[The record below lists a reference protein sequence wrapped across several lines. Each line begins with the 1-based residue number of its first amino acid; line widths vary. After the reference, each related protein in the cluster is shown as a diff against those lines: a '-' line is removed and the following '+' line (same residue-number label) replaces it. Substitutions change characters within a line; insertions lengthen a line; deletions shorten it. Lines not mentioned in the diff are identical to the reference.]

1 MLRIQNQRPEVP
13 VKIKEIRT
21 IPLLGE
27 TPISGWDH
35 ETEPEDNLHTLV
47 EVVTDT
53 GLVGVGSCYTSIAL
67 VNAALQLLKPNLI
80 GESAIEPER
89 VSEKLHQMTFWQGR
103 GGAVTHAISGVDI
116 ALWDLLGQV
125 SAQPVA
131 RLLGGYYR
139 SKVKPYASIIFGWPP
154 EAFAETLRGLVATGF
169 RAIKMGWGKFGLVS
183 DERDELLVK
192 TARETVGESVQLM
205 VDAGGSGQY
214 WPHEYKWAI
223 ETARMLHGYDIAW
236 FEEALRPDDIDGFV
250 RLRDNA
256 PLPITSC
263 EVLTRRQSF
272 IPWIERRAVDIVQP
286 DSTKVGGLS
295 EARRIAW
302 MAYDH
307 NVTMVSH
314 GWNTVVGLY
323 ADLHLAAAM
332 PDAKYV
338 EYITPSPYMD
348 DLSTVPP
355 RLDADGCLDIPT
367 TPGLGVSLDADKVAR
382 YSGGQVS
389 VFS

>member
-1 MLRIQNQRPEVP
+1 M
-13 VKIKEIRT
+13 KIKKIRA
-21 IPLLGE
+21 IPLFGE

-35 ETEPEDNLHTLV
+35 ETQPEDNLHTLV
-47 EVVTDT
+47 EVETDS
-53 GLVGVGSCYTSIAL
+53 GLIGVGSCYTSRDL
-67 VNAALQLLKPNLI
+67 VSAAITLLKPHLI

-103 GGAVTHAISGVDI
+103 GGAVTHAISGIDI
-116 ALWDLLGQV
+116 ALWDLLGQA
-125 SAQPVA
+125 SGQPVA

-139 SKVKPYASIIFGWPP
+139 DRIRPYASIIFGWPP
-154 EAFAETLRGLVATGF
+154 EAFAETLQKLVSTGF
-169 RAIKMGWGKFGLVS
+169 RAIKMGWGKFGLIS
-183 DERDELLVK
+183 RERDELLVK
-192 TARETVGESVQLM
+192 IARETVGDDVALM
-205 VDAGGSGQY
+205 VDAGGSGQF

-223 ETARMLHGYDIAW
+223 EMAHMLHDYGIAW
-236 FEEALRPDDIDGFV
+236 FEEALRPDDIEGYIT
-250 RLRDNA
+250 LREHA
-256 PLPITSC
+256 PLPISSC

-272 IPWIERRAVDIVQP
+272 IPWIERHAVDIVQP

-314 GWNTVVGLY
+314 GWNTVVGLH

-348 DLSTVPP
+348 DLSVISPK
-355 RLDADGCLDIPT
+355 LDEEGYLEIPA
-367 TPGLGVSLDADKVAR
+367 TPGLGVQLDPDKVR
-382 YSGGQVS
+382 KYSGGQVT
-389 VFS
+389 VFA

>member
-1 MLRIQNQRPEVP
+1 MQTVR
-13 VKIKEIRT
+13 EIRV

-47 EVVTDT
+47 EVETSE
-53 GLVGVGSCYTSIAL
+53 GLVGVGSCYTSAPL
-67 VNAALQLLKPNLI
+67 VNGAMSLI
-80 GESAIEPER
+80 KHFVLGESAIEPER

-103 GGAVTHAISGVDI
+103 GGTVTHAISGLDI
-116 ALWDLLGQV
+116 ALWDILGQV
-125 SAQPVA
+125 SGQPVG

-139 SKVKPYASIIFGWPP
+139 QKIKPYASIIFEWP
-154 EAFAETLRGLVATGF
+154 ASKFTRTLQGLVETGF
-169 RAIKMGWGKFGLVS
+169 RAIKLGWGGFGLS
-183 DERDELLVK
+183 DRAHDEALVR
-192 TARETVGESVQLM
+192 TARLAVGPDIELM
-205 VDAGGSGQY
+205 VDAGGSGQF
-214 WPHEYKWAI
+214 WPHEFKWAI
-223 ETARMLHGYDIAW
+223 ETARMLANYDITW
-236 FEEALRPDDIDGFV
+236 FEEALRPDDIEGFIA
-250 RLRDNA
+250 LREHA

-272 IPWIERRAVDIVQP
+272 RPWIERHAVDIVQP
-286 DSTKVGGLS
+286 DVTKVGGLS

-302 MAYDH
+302 MAYEH

-332 PDAKYV
+332 PNARYV

-355 RLDADGCLDIPT
+355 QLDDEGLLTIPT
-367 TPGLGVSLDADKVAR
+367 TPGLGVALDPDKIKKYSTGLVTR
-382 YSGGQVS
+382 YN
-389 VFS
+389 

>member
-1 MLRIQNQRPEVP
+1 MRIA
-13 VKIKEIRT
+13 KIRS
-21 IPLLGE
+21 IPLVGE
-27 TPISGWDH
+27 TPVSGWDH
-35 ETEPEDNLHTLV
+35 ETRPEDNLHTLV
-47 EVVTDT
+47 EVETDT
-53 GLVGVGSCYTSIAL
+53 GLVGVGSCYTSAAL
-67 VNAALQLLKPNLI
+67 VDGALGLLSPQLI

-89 VSEKLHQMTFWQGR
+89 ISEKLHQMTFWQGR
-103 GGAVTHAISGVDI
+103 GGAVTHTISGLDI
-116 ALWDLLGQV
+116 ALWDLLGQE
-125 SAQPVA
+125 AGQPVA

-139 SKVKPYASIIFGWPP
+139 DRIKPYASIIFGWPP
-154 EAFAETLRGLVATGF
+154 EVFANTLRGLVTRGF
-169 RAIKMGWGKFGLVS
+169 RAIKMGWGKFGLIS
-183 DERDELLVK
+183 GDHDETLIRA
-192 TARETVGESVQLM
+192 AREAVGDGIELM

-223 ETARMLHGYDIAW
+223 ETARMLHDYDITW
-236 FEEALRPDDIDGFV
+236 FEEALRPDDIEGYIT
-250 RLRDNA
+250 LREHA
-256 PLPITSC
+256 PLPISSC

-272 IPWIERRAVDIVQP
+272 MPWIERHAVDIVQP

-338 EYITPSPYMD
+338 EFITPSPYMD
-348 DLSTVPP
+348 DLSIAPP
-355 RLDADGCLDIPT
+355 QLDEKGMLRIPT
-367 TPGLGVSLDADKVAR
+367 SPGLGLRLDPEKIQR
-382 YSGGQVS
+382 YSAGRVT
-389 VFS
+389 VFQ

>member
-1 MLRIQNQRPEVP
+1 MRIA
-13 VKIKEIRT
+13 KIRS
-21 IPLLGE
+21 IPLVGE

-35 ETEPEDNLHTLV
+35 ETRPEDNLHTLV
-47 EVVTDT
+47 EVETDT
-53 GLVGVGSCYTSIAL
+53 GLVGVGSCYTSAAL
-67 VNAALQLLKPNLI
+67 VDGALGLLSPQLI

-103 GGAVTHAISGVDI
+103 GGAVTHTISGLDI
-116 ALWDLLGQV
+116 ALWDLLGQE
-125 SAQPVA
+125 AGQPVG

-139 SKVKPYASIIFGWPP
+139 DRIKPYASIIFGWPP
-154 EAFAETLRGLVATGF
+154 EVFADTLRGLVTRGF
-169 RAIKMGWGKFGLVS
+169 RAIKVGWGKFGLIS
-183 DERDELLVK
+183 GDHDETLIRA
-192 TARETVGESVQLM
+192 AREAVGDGIELM

-223 ETARMLHGYDIAW
+223 ETARMLHDYDITW
-236 FEEALRPDDIDGFV
+236 FEEALPPDDIEGYIT
-250 RLRDNA
+250 LREHA
-256 PLPITSC
+256 PLPISSC

-272 IPWIERRAVDIVQP
+272 LPWIERHAVDIVQP

-338 EYITPSPYMD
+338 EFITPSPYID
-348 DLSTVPP
+348 DLSIAPP
-355 RLDADGCLDIPT
+355 QLDEKGMLRIPT
-367 TPGLGVSLDADKVAR
+367 SPGLGLQLDPEKIQR
-382 YSGGQVS
+382 YSAGRVT
-389 VFS
+389 VFR